1 MIPILYR
8 GNEKQFQTNGLG
20 RLADCVSCTATEE
33 RNGIYEVTFT
43 VPVTSTMYPLI
54 EIGCIVCVIHDDK
67 KDLQPFDIYAKSAE
81 LDGLVT
87 FYARHISYRLR
98 NIILKP
104 FTAQSCAAALDQMA
118 TQTYNPNPFTF
129 WTDKAVSAS
138 WANRVPNSC
147 RAMLMGHQ
155 GSILDVYGKGE
166 YEFDKWT
173 VRLYTN
179 RGNDNGMSIRY
190 GVNLTEMDQEFS
202 LSDSYSA
209 VAPYWQ
215 SPEGDVV
222 VMLPEGYIVSGEVP
236 IKRSPWTTASGEVI
250 TTASGEP
257 IEFNV
262 PQIVPVPMDLSAD
275 FEEQPTEDQ
284 LRDRARQL
292 LENSEAWLPD
302 ENITISFVDLAHTA
316 DYAEVSALQRVSL
329 CDRINV
335 YCGPLGIT
343 AKAQVVRV
351 VYNVIEECYDET
363 ELGKP
368 RATYADTIMAEV
380 SGAISTA
387 DKAARGFTAQA
398 VESATAQITGA
409 TDSHVRFMYGADG
422 SLQEILIMD
431 TESVTTAVK
440 VWRWNSGGLGF
451 SSNGYGGP
459 YTTAITQDGQ
469 IVADFITAGQMMA
482 NIIKGG
488 TLTLGGLNDA
498 NGLLQVLDAAG
509 NVIGT
514 WNNAG
519 LTMDKGRI
527 SLKINAGA
535 GYVTIGS
542 GKNAIYYYYKDSN
555 DYEYRQQMYNDT
567 LYLGNTT
574 MSNYTYFR
582 NNDINM
588 WRNTDTTDAV
598 IGTDIAINM
607 NNEISGKRLWIQS
620 KYGIQLKEK
629 SGSAWLSKTTLGYTG
644 IYTSG
649 NVTVGGNLS
658 VAGTKPRLVTTD
670 QYSKRYL
677 YCYETPTP
685 MFGDIG
691 EGVIGADGRC
701 FIALDAVFAQTVT
714 TQQYQVFLQRYGEGD
729 CFVAERRGGYFVVQG
744 TPGLAFGWE
753 VKAKQKDFDQLRL
766 ERADEPFT
774 VPEQR
779 YGAEAAQYITEL
791 KNRRVSA

>member
-351 VYNVIEECYDET
+351 VYNVIEECYDEM
-363 ELGKP
+363 ELGDLSISLSEALGINDIQK
-368 RATYADTIMAEV
+368 DSKSTIEQIISQLDEV
-380 SGAISTA
+380 SYDTGWVLLPTTSNTGELWYRVVGKTVFLDGIS
-387 DKAARGFTAQA
+387 
-398 VESATAQITGA
+398 
-409 TDSHVRFMYGADG
+409 
-422 SLQEILIMD
+422 L
-431 TESVTTAVK
+431 SVTHNTTFCTLPSAIRPTKRQTTSASFPLDKPTYVNLYENGNMA
-440 VWRWNSGGLGF
+440 WIQLG
-451 SSNGYGGP
+451 
-459 YTTAITQDGQ
+459 
-469 IVADFITAGQMMA
+469 
-482 NIIKGG
+482 GG
-488 TLTLGGLNDA
+488 TTT
-498 NGLLQVLDAAG
+498 Q
-509 NVIGT
+509 
-514 WNNAG
+514 
-519 LTMDKGRI
+519 
-527 SLKINAGA
+527 
-535 GYVTIGS
+535 
-542 GKNAIYYYYKDSN
+542 
-555 DYEYRQQMYNDT
+555 
-567 LYLGNTT
+567 LYFT
-574 MSNYTYFR
+574 MSYP
-582 NNDINM
+582 I
-588 WRNTDTTDAV
+588 
-598 IGTDIAINM
+598 
-607 NNEISGKRLWIQS
+607 
-620 KYGIQLKEK
+620 
-629 SGSAWLSKTTLGYTG
+629 
-644 IYTSG
+644 
-649 NVTVGGNLS
+649 
-658 VAGTKPRLVTTD
+658 
-670 QYSKRYL
+670 
-677 YCYETPTP
+677 
-685 MFGDIG
+685 
-691 EGVIGADGRC
+691 
-701 FIALDAVFAQTVT
+701 
-714 TQQYQVFLQRYGEGD
+714 
-729 CFVAERRGGYFVVQG
+729 
-744 TPGLAFGWE
+744 
-753 VKAKQKDFDQLRL
+753 
-766 ERADEPFT
+766 
-774 VPEQR
+774 
-779 YGAEAAQYITEL
+779 
-791 KNRRVSA
+791 